1 MGLKKFLGAKNGK
14 EMPKNVQKTHFYAW
28 NDILRGYKGTL
39 FADFFS
45 LSGGR
50 PKQYISET
58 IWSV

>member
-1 MGLKKFLGAKNGK
+1 
-14 EMPKNVQKTHFYAW
+14 MPKNALKTDFWAW

-39 FADFFS
+39 FADFVS
-45 LSGGR
+45 LSCGR